1 MDERN
6 SEIYLRDRHA
16 RKKTSKMN
24 GGRERRQG
32 SRSQRKSRFKSDL
45 QNLERVLVEAG
56 MELVLK
62 ANDFCTW
69 SREEGFSHT
78 GNPPKLSV
86 ITTTIV
92 GYTLYPKPFTSHR
105 VYGYTEP

>member
-6 SEIYLRDRHA
+6 SEIYLSDRHA
-16 RKKTSKMN
+16 RKKTSKVN
-24 GGRERRQG
+24 EGRGGSIAG
-32 SRSQRKSRFKSDL
+32 AQRKSRFKSDL
-45 QNLERVLVEAG
+45 QNLERVLVEAS

-62 ANDFCTW
+62 GNDFCTW
-69 SREEGFSHT
+69 RREEGFSHA

-105 VYGYTEP
+105 IYGYTEP